1 MNKKLKILTSIFI
14 AAIIIAIGIS
24 LYFHI
29 GIKTILI
36 ICSTMFAL
44 FSPIFY
50 TLSILKGESKP
61 HRTTRFVLLIITL
74 LSFFALLAQHN
85 TVAIFLA
92 GVSAL
97 QSILIFSLC
106 IKYGMGGWA
115 KTDIICLVIAGIGIL
130 VWKLTNNPVMGLLA
144 SILADFV
151 GFIPALIKTYKFPE
165 TETRIFYIL
174 DVFAATFTILAITNF
189 TYQETSYPIYIL
201 AINFVMVILILR
213 PKMRKRLANF

>member
-1 MNKKLKILTSIFI
+1 MNKKLKILTSIFVV
-14 AAIIIAIGIS
+14 AIIIAIGIS
-24 LYFHI
+24 LYLQL

-50 TLSILKGESKP
+50 TLSILKWESKP
-61 HRTTRFVLLIITL
+61 HRTTRFVVLSITFLL
-74 LSFFALLAQHN
+74 FASLLAQHN

-92 GVSAL
+92 WVSVL
-97 QSILIFSLC
+97 QSILIFILC
-106 IKYGMGGWA
+106 IKYGMGWWA

-130 VWKLTNNPVMGLLA
+130 VWKLTSNPVMWLLA

-151 GFIPALIKTYKFPE
+151 GYLPALIKTYKFPE
-165 TETRIFYIL
+165 TETWVFYIL
-174 DVFAATFTILAITNF
+174 DVLAGLFTLLAITNF

-201 AINFVMVILILR
+201 AINLVMVIFILR
-213 PKMRKRLANF
+213 PKISKRLAK

>member
-24 LYFHI
+24 LYFHLW
-29 GIKTILI
+29 IKTILI
-36 ICSTMFAL
+36 ICSSMFAL

-50 TLSILKGESKP
+50 TLSILRGESKP
-61 HRTTRFVLLIITL
+61 HRTTRFVVLTITF
-74 LSFFALLAQHN
+74 LSFAALLAQHN

-92 GVSAL
+92 GVSCV

-115 KTDIICLVIAGIGIL
+115 KTDIICLIIAGIGIL
-130 VWKLTNNPVMGLLA
+130 VWKLTNNPMMGLLA

-151 GFIPALIKTYKFPE
+151 GYIPALIKTYKFPE
-165 TETRIFYIL
+165 TETWIFYIL
-174 DVFAATFTILAITNF
+174 DVFAATFTILAIRNF

-201 AINFVMVILILR
+201 AINLLMVVFILR
-213 PKMRKRLANF
+213 PKIKKYPIRR

>member
-1 MNKKLKILTSIFI
+1 MNKKLKILTSIFVV
-14 AAIIIAIGIS
+14 AIIIAIGIS
-24 LYFHI
+24 LYLQL

-50 TLSILKGESKP
+50 TLSILKWESKP
-61 HRTTRFVLLIITL
+61 HRTTRFVVLSITF
-74 LSFFALLAQHN
+74 LSFASLLAQHN

-92 GVSAL
+92 WVSVL
-97 QSILIFSLC
+97 QSILIFILC
-106 IKYGMGGWA
+106 IKYGMGWWA

-130 VWKLTNNPVMGLLA
+130 VWKLTSNPVMWLLA

-151 GFIPALIKTYKFPE
+151 GYLPALIKTYKFPE
-165 TETRIFYIL
+165 TETWVFYIL
-174 DVFAATFTILAITNF
+174 DVLAGLFTLLAITNF

-201 AINFVMVILILR
+201 AINLVMVIFILR
-213 PKMRKRLANF
+213 PKISKRLAK

>member
-1 MNKKLKILTSIFI
+1 MNKKLKILTSIFVV
-14 AAIIIAIGIS
+14 AIIIAIGIS
-24 LYFHI
+24 LYLQL

-61 HRTTRFVLLIITL
+61 HRTTRFVVLSITF
-74 LSFFALLAQHN
+74 LSFASLLAQHN

-92 GVSAL
+92 GVSVL
-97 QSILIFSLC
+97 QSILIFILC

-130 VWKLTNNPVMGLLA
+130 VWKLTSNPVMGLLA

-151 GFIPALIKTYKFPE
+151 GYLPALIKTYKFPE
-165 TETRIFYIL
+165 TETWVFYIL
-174 DVFAATFTILAITNF
+174 DVLAGLFTLLAITNF

-201 AINFVMVILILR
+201 AINLVMVIFILR
-213 PKMRKRLANF
+213 PKISKRLAK